1 MIPNVNEVKH
11 SLDWLVT
18 DFTERVADVTHAV
31 VASSDGRPVTL
42 SDAIAPGRAEQLC
55 AITPRLTAL
64 TDEVAQLSDG
74 GIVIQALIAM
84 EHGLIVVKAVSG
96 EFSLAVLAAPEC
108 DIDLVAYEMTIL
120 AEAVGNIIITP
131 AART

>member
-1 MIPNVNEVKH
+1 MPNVSEVKH

-42 SDAIAPGRAEQLC
+42 SDAIPPGHAEELC
-55 AITPRLTAL
+55 ATTSRLTVL

-74 GIVIQALIAM
+74 GIVIHAMIAM
-84 EHGLIVVKAVSG
+84 EHQLMVVKAVSG
-96 EFSLAVLAAPEC
+96 GSSLAVLAAPGC

-120 AEAVGNIIITP
+120 AEAVGLIG
-131 AART
+131 